1 MSNKEENVENDIKE
15 EKDTFT
21 DAVDRRQGISSL
33 DDKKE
38 DEEIRKDEENVPL
51 IKKEKIKKI
60 NDEEFNKRVKEIF
73 NAGQDYDSDSEE
85 LSDTYSYR
93 SSCSTCRSD
102 STHYHL
108 Q

>member
-15 EKDTFT
+15 EKNTPL
-21 DAVDRRQGISSL
+21 VDEKVV
-33 DDKKE
+33 DEKVVDEKV
-38 DEEIRKDEENVPL
+38 DEEIRKDEENVHL

-73 NAGQDYDSDSEE
+73 NAGQDYDSEE